1 MAVPPRIWPS
11 VLLSFCGPSAHHA
24 VPLAAQVPV
33 CKASL
38 SKASGRSLTWAFTKG
53 GAETSRL
60 MNLINLP
67 MDTSA
72 TVRKM
77 TGAAAHSK
85 PKPKPTGR
93 TDVNLVMKKELSGVS
108 SLDIKL
114 KPGEVKKLQQTHP
127 SAEQE
132 AHEGGPPFCP
142 SEIEHCAVNPLSSQF
157 PFHFIDTMT
166 IFFHFHNF
174 HIASVVRKK
183 RERKY
188 HII

>member
-1 MAVPPRIWPS
+1 MAYG
-11 VLLSFCGPSAHHA
+11 LLSFCGPSAHHHA

-33 CKASL
+33 CEASRL
-38 SKASGRSLTWAFTKG
+38 KASGRSLTWAFTKG

-77 TGAAAHSK
+77 LKDVGTGTAAIPK
-85 PKPKPTGR
+85 PKPKASSRP
-93 TDVNLVMKKELSGVS
+93 DVNLVVKKELSGLS

-114 KPGEVKKLQQTHP
+114 KPGEVKKLQQTDP

-132 AHEGGPPFCP
+132 AHKGGPPFC
-142 SEIEHCAVNPLSSQF
+142 SIKIEHSKHIVFHSSQCLQRSTV
-157 PFHFIDTMT
+157 PSI
-166 IFFHFHNF
+166 
-174 HIASVVRKK
+174 SLSK
-183 RERKY
+183 
-188 HII
+188 